1 MENKRNSKKTVKL
14 LVVLI
19 ALLLIACSILGFTL
33 ARYVTQGDPGTA
45 GVGIANWKITA
56 TEAGTEAG
64 GSGETGIPL
73 TLFSPNM
80 QGYDSSKDRSRSKD
94 NVLILQ
100 IKNEGDVSAYVK
112 LETGEVNAYG
122 PNSETPIDF
131 NSQDNRDP
139 GEADYYK
146 PWKES
151 WNNIFTFTT
160 TVRIGTN
167 AENTMVAQTQPS
179 GDYSGYYALDVGQ
192 SLFVYANITW
202 TTDLTD
208 DTQVTSDGYTAEDNV
223 WEGDLRDTWIGENVE
238 KVALSYSWYAVQGS
252 QLPDG
257 GVSEPTP

>member
-1 MENKRNSKKTVKL
+1 MENKKNSKKTVKL

-19 ALLLIACSILGFTL
+19 ALLLIACSILGITL

-56 TEAGTEAG
+56 TEAD
-64 GSGETGIPL
+64 GSGDVGIPL

-80 QGYDSSKDRSRSKD
+80 KKYDSSTDRSRSKD

-100 IKNEGDVSAYVK
+100 IENEGDVSAYVK

-131 NSQDNRDP
+131 NVIDTDKNQNDP
-139 GEADYYK
+139 GSEYYYAPWGSQLDEIFSFEVSYKVGEDEA
-146 PWKES
+146 S
-151 WNNIFTFTT
+151 A
-160 TVRIGTN
+160 TVP
-167 AENTMVAQTQPS
+167 AVAT
-179 GDYSGYYALDVGQ
+179 GDYAGMYHVPKGQ

-202 TTDLTD
+202 TTDLDTD
-208 DTQVTSDGYTAEDNV
+208 GTSAADATGSVYADY
-223 WEGDLRDTWIGENVE
+223 RDTWIGENVE

-257 GVSEPTP
+257 GTSTQE

>member
-19 ALLLIACSILGFTL
+19 ALLLIACSILGITL

-56 TEAGTEAG
+56 TEAD
-64 GSGETGIPL
+64 GSGDVGIPL

-80 QGYDSSKDRSRSKD
+80 KKYDKSKDRSRSKD

-100 IKNEGDVSAYVK
+100 IKNEGDVSAYVN

-151 WNNIFTFTT
+151 WDEIFKFKVSYKVGEDEASA
-160 TVRIGTN
+160 TVP
-167 AENTMVAQTQPS
+167 AVAT
-179 GDYSGYYALDVGQ
+179 GDYEDMYHVPKGQ

-202 TTDLTD
+202 TTDLDTD
-208 DTQVTSDGYTAEDNV
+208 GESVADATGSV
-223 WEGDLRDTWIGENVE
+223 WADYRDTWIGENVE

>member
-1 MENKRNSKKTVKL
+1 MENKKNSKKTVKL

-19 ALLLIACSILGFTL
+19 ALLLIACSILGITL

-56 TEAGTEAG
+56 TEAG

-80 QGYDSSKDRSRSKD
+80 QKYDSTKDRSRSKD

-100 IKNEGDVSAYVK
+100 IKNEGDVSAYVM

-131 NSQDNRDP
+131 NSEGNRNP
-139 GEADYYK
+139 GEADHYK
-146 PWKES
+146 PWKEA

-202 TTDLTD
+202 TTDLDTD
-208 DTQVTSDGYTAEDNV
+208 GESAADATGSV
-223 WEGDLRDTWIGENVE
+223 WADYRDTWIGENVE

-257 GVSEPTP
+257 GTSTQE

>member
-1 MENKRNSKKTVKL
+1 MENKKNSKKTVKL

-19 ALLLIACSILGFTL
+19 ALLLIACSILGITL

-56 TEAGTEAG
+56 TEAD
-64 GSGETGIPL
+64 GSGDVGIPL

-80 QGYDSSKDRSRSKD
+80 KKYDSSTDRSRSKD

-100 IKNEGDVSAYVK
+100 IKNEGEVSAYVK

-139 GEADYYK
+139 GEADHYK
-146 PWKES
+146 PLKES
-151 WNNIFTFTT
+151 WDEIFTFTT

-167 AENTMVAQTQPS
+167 AENTMLAKTES
-179 GDYSGYYALDVGQ
+179 DGDYSGYYALDVGQ

-202 TTDLTD
+202 TTDLDTD
-208 DTQVTSDGYTAEDNV
+208 ETSAPDATGSVYADY
-223 WEGDLRDTWIGENVE
+223 RDTWIGENVE
-238 KVALSYSWYAVQGS
+238 EVALSYSWYAVQGS

-257 GVSEPTP
+257 GTSTQE

>member
-1 MENKRNSKKTVKL
+1 MENKKNSKKTVKL

-19 ALLLIACSILGFTL
+19 ALLLIACSILGITL

-56 TEAGTEAG
+56 TEAD

-80 QGYDSSKDRSRSKD
+80 QKYDSTKDRSRSKD

-100 IKNEGDVSAYVK
+100 IKNEGDVSAYVM

-131 NSQDNRDP
+131 NSEGNRNP
-139 GEADYYK
+139 GEADHYK
-146 PWKES
+146 PWKEA

-202 TTDLTD
+202 TTDLDTD
-208 DTQVTSDGYTAEDNV
+208 GESAADATGSV
-223 WEGDLRDTWIGENVE
+223 WADYRDTWIGENVE

-252 QLPDG
+252 QQPDG
-257 GVSEPTP
+257 GASAQE

>member
-19 ALLLIACSILGFTL
+19 ALLLIACSLLGFTL

-56 TEAGTEAG
+56 TEAD
-64 GSGETGIPL
+64 GSGDVGIPL

-80 QGYDSSKDRSRSKD
+80 KKYDKSKDRSRSKD

-131 NSQDNRDP
+131 NSQDNRKP

-151 WNNIFTFTT
+151 WDEIFTFTT

-167 AENTMVAQTQPS
+167 VENTMLAETES
-179 GDYSGYYALDVGQ
+179 DGDYIGYYALDVEQ

-202 TTDLTD
+202 TTDLDTD
-208 DTQVTSDGYTAEDNV
+208 EEFVADATGSV
-223 WEGDLRDTWIGENVE
+223 WADYRDTWIGENVE

-257 GVSEPTP
+257 GTSTQE

>member
-1 MENKRNSKKTVKL
+1 MEKKEKSSKRSAKL
-14 LVVLI
+14 IVVLI
-19 ALLLIACSILGFTL
+19 ALLLIACSILGITL

-56 TEAGTEAG
+56 TEAD
-64 GSGETGIPL
+64 GSGDVGIPL

-80 QGYDSSKDRSRSKD
+80 QKYDSTKDRSRSKD

-100 IKNEGDVSAYVK
+100 IKNEGDVSAYVM

-131 NSQDNRDP
+131 NSKDNRDP
-139 GEADYYK
+139 GEADHYK

-151 WNNIFTFTT
+151 WNNIFTFKVSYKVGANEASA
-160 TVRIGTN
+160 TVP
-167 AENTMVAQTQPS
+167 AVAT
-179 GDYSGYYALDVGQ
+179 GDYAGMYHVPKGQ

-202 TTDLTD
+202 TTDLDTD
-208 DTQVTSDGYTAEDNV
+208 GEFAADATGSVYADY
-223 WEGDLRDTWIGENVE
+223 RDTWIGENVE
-238 KVALSYSWYAVQGS
+238 EVALSYSWYAVQGS

-257 GVSEPTP
+257 GTSTQE

>member
-1 MENKRNSKKTVKL
+1 MENKKNSKKTVKL

-19 ALLLIACSILGFTL
+19 ALLLIACSILGITL

-56 TEAGTEAG
+56 TEAD
-64 GSGETGIPL
+64 GSGEAGIPL

-80 QGYDSSKDRSRSKD
+80 QKYDSTKDRSRSKD

-100 IKNEGDVSAYVK
+100 IKNEGDVSAYVM

-122 PNSETPIDF
+122 PKSETPIDF
-131 NSQDNRDP
+131 NSTGNRNP
-139 GEADYYK
+139 GEADHYK
-146 PWKES
+146 PWKEA
-151 WNNIFTFTT
+151 WDKIFTFTT

-202 TTDLTD
+202 TTDLDTD
-208 DTQVTSDGYTAEDNV
+208 GESAADATGSV
-223 WEGDLRDTWIGENVE
+223 WADYRDTWIGENVE

-257 GVSEPTP
+257 GVSTQE

>member
-1 MENKRNSKKTVKL
+1 MENKKNSKKTVKL

-19 ALLLIACSILGFTL
+19 ALLLIACSILGITL

-56 TEAGTEAG
+56 TEAD
-64 GSGETGIPL
+64 GSGDVGIPL

-80 QGYDSSKDRSRSKD
+80 KKYDSSTDRSRSKD

-100 IKNEGDVSAYVK
+100 IKNEGEVSAYVK

-139 GEADYYK
+139 GEADHYK

-151 WNNIFTFTT
+151 WDEIFTFTT

-167 AENTMVAQTQPS
+167 AENTMLAKTES
-179 GDYSGYYALDVGQ
+179 DGDYSGYYALDVGQ

-202 TTDLTD
+202 TTDLDTD
-208 DTQVTSDGYTAEDNV
+208 ETSAPDASGSVLADY
-223 WEGDLRDTWIGENVE
+223 RDTWIGENVE

>member
-1 MENKRNSKKTVKL
+1 MEKKEKNSKRSAKL
-14 LVVLI
+14 IVVLI
-19 ALLLIACSILGFTL
+19 ALLLIACSILGITL

-56 TEAGTEAG
+56 TEAD
-64 GSGETGIPL
+64 GSGDVGIPL

-80 QGYDSSKDRSRSKD
+80 QKYDSTKDRSRSKD

-100 IKNEGDVSAYVK
+100 IKNEGDVSAYVM

-122 PNSETPIDF
+122 PKSETPIDF
-131 NSQDNRDP
+131 NSTGNRNP
-139 GEADYYK
+139 GEADHYK
-146 PWKES
+146 PWKEA

-202 TTDLTD
+202 TTDLDTD
-208 DTQVTSDGYTAEDNV
+208 GEFAADATGSV
-223 WEGDLRDTWIGENVE
+223 WADYRDTWIGENVE

-257 GVSEPTP
+257 GTSTQE

>member
-19 ALLLIACSILGFTL
+19 ALLLIACSILGITL

-56 TEAGTEAG
+56 TEAGGSGEVG

-80 QGYDSSKDRSRSKD
+80 KKYDSSTDRSRSKD

-131 NSQDNRDP
+131 NSTDNRDP

-160 TVRIGTN
+160 TVRIGTD
-167 AENTMVAQTQPS
+167 AANTMVATAVS
-179 GDYSGYYALDVGQ
+179 DGEYKDYYALDVGQ

-202 TTDLTD
+202 TTDLDTD
-208 DTQVTSDGYTAEDNV
+208 GESATDATGSV
-223 WEGDLRDTWIGENVE
+223 WADYRDTWIGENVE

-252 QLPDG
+252 QQPDG
-257 GVSEPTP
+257 GTSTQE

>member
-1 MENKRNSKKTVKL
+1 MENKKNSKKTVKL

-19 ALLLIACSILGFTL
+19 ALLLIACSILGITL

-56 TEAGTEAG
+56 TEAD
-64 GSGETGIPL
+64 GSGDVGIPL

-80 QGYDSSKDRSRSKD
+80 KKYDSSTDRSRSKD

-100 IKNEGDVSAYVK
+100 IENEGDVSAYVK

-131 NSQDNRDP
+131 NSTGNRDP
-139 GEADYYK
+139 GEADHYK

-151 WNNIFTFTT
+151 WDKIFKFKTI
-160 TVRIGTN
+160 VKIGTD
-167 AENTMVAQTQPS
+167 AENTMVATVVS
-179 GDYSGYYALDVGQ
+179 DGEYNGFYALDVGQ

-202 TTDLTD
+202 TTDLDTD
-208 DTQVTSDGYTAEDNV
+208 GDSAADATGSV
-223 WEGDLRDTWIGENVE
+223 WADYRDTWIGENVE

-257 GVSEPTP
+257 GTSAQG